1 MKKFISA
8 LLCVSGFSFAS
19 MIGVDALGE
28 EQIAGGSA
36 AMAGRGFAGNAK
48 TGDAEGV
55 SVVNPARQAFDS
67 KVVLNLN
74 FLLDI
79 STADRSNSH
88 YTNSNISMPSMN
100 LSFPMGDFGTLGVSL
115 WQHYTSSVRDDIQN
129 EEENWKANIEYQS
142 SLYEIVPTYAVR
154 LPFFRPISLGASV
167 HFVMG
172 SFTRN
177 LTLGPDNSEI
187 SEDDS
192 WATNDADVSDY
203 VRGDW
208 EIKNHAAYYT
218 FAAQYRGRMASYFF
232 SFTTPYTLKNEL
244 EYNFRFSEIDTLAP
258 TRYTRTIKVP
268 AMLATG
274 VNYRFNKRHNVMAD
288 IAWRVWDK
296 DIENVAG
303 SWDMTKVTKTQNDFN
318 ISVGYQRDG
327 SEVFYDAYWDR
338 ITYRAGAWF
347 KNWYVEDVSE
357 IGGSIGAGFPLGRK
371 GTTLDLSIQGGVRL
385 TDDDRNWSESFIGI
399 RLGLVGVGNWGKTRG
414 Q

>member
-8 LLCVSGFSFAS
+8 LLCVSSFSFAS
-19 MIGVDALGE
+19 MIGLEAMGQ

-55 SVVNPARQAFDS
+55 SVVNPARQAFDT

-74 FLLDI
+74 FLLDV

-88 YTNSNISMPSMN
+88 FTKTNLSMPSMN
-100 LSFPMGDFGTLGVSL
+100 LSFPMGDFGAFGVSL
-115 WQHYTSSVRDDIQN
+115 WQHYAASMREDFENQ
-129 EEENWKANIEYQS
+129 EENQKAKIEYQS
-142 SLYEIVPTYAVR
+142 SIYELVPTYAIR
-154 LPFFRPISLGASV
+154 LPFYRAISLGASA

-172 SFTRN
+172 SYTRE

-187 SEDDS
+187 DEADA
-192 WATNDADVSDY
+192 WATNNTDVSDY
-203 VRGDW
+203 VNGDW
-208 EIKNHAAYYT
+208 EIKNHPAYYT

-232 SFTTPYTLKNEL
+232 SFTTPYTLQNEL
-244 EYNFRFSEIDTLAP
+244 EYNFRYSETDTLVPAKH
-258 TRYTRTIKVP
+258 TREIRVP

-288 IAWRVWDK
+288 IAWRAWNK
-296 DIENVAG
+296 DIENAAG
-303 SWDMTKVTKTQNDFN
+303 SWNLSKVTKTQNDFN
-318 ISVGYQRDG
+318 ISLGYQRDG
-327 SEVFYDAYWDR
+327 SDIFYESYWNR
-338 ITYRAGAWF
+338 ITYRAGVWF
-347 KNWYVEDVSE
+347 KNWYVQDVSE

-371 GTTLDLSIQGGVRL
+371 GTMLDLSIQGGVRL
-385 TDDDRNWSESFIGI
+385 TDDDRNWSESYIGI
-399 RLGLVGVGNWGKTRG
+399 RLGLLGVGSWGKTRG

>member
-8 LLCVSGFSFAS
+8 LLCVSGISFAS

-28 EQIAGGSA
+28 EQLVGGSA

-48 TGDAEGV
+48 TGDIEGV
-55 SVVNPARQAFDS
+55 SVVNPARQAFDT

-74 FLLDI
+74 FLLGVT
-79 STADRSNSH
+79 SASRSSSSF
-88 YTNSNISMPSMN
+88 TTSNISMPSMN

-115 WQHYTSSVRDDIQN
+115 WQHYASSIREDIHN
-129 EEENWKANIEYQS
+129 EEEKWDAEIEYQS
-142 SLYEIVPTYAVR
+142 SLYELVPTYAIR
-154 LPFFRPISLGASV
+154 LPFFRAISLGASA

-187 SEDDS
+187 SKEDS
-192 WATNDADVSDY
+192 WATNNSTVSDY
-203 VRGDW
+203 VNGDW
-208 EIKNHAAYYT
+208 EIKNHPAYYT

-232 SFTTPYTLKNEL
+232 SVTTPYTLQNEL
-244 EYNFRFSEIDTLAP
+244 EYNFRFSETDTLAP
-258 TRYTRTIKVP
+258 TRIMREIRVP

-274 VNYRFNKRHNVMAD
+274 VNYRFNKRHNVMMD
-288 IAWRVWDK
+288 IAWRAWDR

-303 SWDMTKVTKTQNDFN
+303 SWSMSQVTKTQNDFN
-318 ISVGYQRDG
+318 ISLGYQRDG
-327 SEVFYDAYWDR
+327 SDVFYDAYWDR
-338 ITYRAGAWF
+338 MVYRAGLWY

-357 IGGSIGAGFPLGRK
+357 IGGSIGIGLPLGRK
-371 GTTLDLSIQGGVRL
+371 GMMLDLAIQGGARL
-385 TDDDRNWSESFIGI
+385 TDDDRNWSESFFGI

>member
-8 LLCVSGFSFAS
+8 LLCVSSFSFAS
-19 MIGVDALGE
+19 MIGLEAMGQ

-55 SVVNPARQAFDS
+55 SVVNPARQAFDT

-74 FLLDI
+74 FLLDV

-88 YTNSNISMPSMN
+88 FTKTNLSMPSMN
-100 LSFPMGDFGTLGVSL
+100 LSFPMGDFGAFGVSL
-115 WQHYTSSVRDDIQN
+115 WQHYAASMREDFENQ
-129 EEENWKANIEYQS
+129 EENQKAKIEYQS
-142 SLYEIVPTYAVR
+142 SIYELVPTYAIR
-154 LPFFRPISLGASV
+154 LPFYRAISLGASA

-172 SFTRN
+172 SYTRE

-187 SEDDS
+187 DEADA
-192 WATNDADVSDY
+192 WATNNTDVSDY
-203 VRGDW
+203 VNGDW
-208 EIKNHAAYYT
+208 EIKNHPAYYT

-232 SFTTPYTLKNEL
+232 SFTTPYTLQNEL
-244 EYNFRFSEIDTLAP
+244 EYNFRYSETDTLVPAKH
-258 TRYTRTIKVP
+258 TREIRVP

-288 IAWRVWDK
+288 IAWRAWDK
-296 DIENVAG
+296 DVENAAG
-303 SWDMTKVTKTQNDFN
+303 SWNLSKVTKTQNDFN
-318 ISVGYQRDG
+318 ISLGYQRDG
-327 SEVFYDAYWDR
+327 SDIFYESYWNR
-338 ITYRAGAWF
+338 ITYRAGVWF
-347 KNWYVEDVSE
+347 KNWYVQDVSE

-371 GTTLDLSIQGGVRL
+371 GTMLDLSIQGGVRL
-385 TDDDRNWSESFIGI
+385 TDDDRNWSESYIGI
-399 RLGLVGVGNWGKTRG
+399 RLGLLGVGSWGKTRG

>member
-8 LLCVSGFSFAS
+8 LLCVSSFSFAS

-36 AMAGRGFAGNAK
+36 AMAGRGFAGSAK

-67 KVVLNLN
+67 KVSFNLN
-74 FLLDI
+74 FLLDV

-88 YTNSNISMPSMN
+88 FTNTNVSLPSMN
-100 LSFPMGDFGTLGVSL
+100 LTFPMNDFGTLGFAL
-115 WQHYTSSVRDDIQN
+115 WQHYSAALREDIEN
-129 EEENWKANIEYQS
+129 EEENWNAEIEYQS
-142 SLYEIVPTYAVR
+142 SVYELVPTYAIR
-154 LPFFRPISLGASV
+154 LPFFRAISLGFSA

-172 SFTRN
+172 SFNRD
-177 LTLGPDNSEI
+177 LTLGPYVSAVA
-187 SEDDS
+187 EDDS
-192 WATNDADVSDY
+192 WATNDADVTDH
-203 VRGDW
+203 VTGDW
-208 EIKNHAAYYT
+208 KIKNSAYFT

-232 SFTTPYTLKNEL
+232 SFSTPYTLKNEL
-244 EYNFRFSEIDTLAP
+244 EYNFRFSETDTLAP
-258 TRYTRTIKVP
+258 TKHTRNIKIP

-274 VNYRFNKRHNVMAD
+274 VNYRINKRHNVMAD
-288 IAWRVWDK
+288 VAWRAWSR
-296 DIENVAG
+296 DIENAAG
-303 SWDMTKVTKTQNDFN
+303 SWNMSGVTKTQNDFN

-327 SEVFYDAYWDR
+327 SDIFYDSYWDR
-338 ITYRAGAWF
+338 ITYSAGAWY
-347 KNWYVEDVSE
+347 KNWYVNDVSE

-371 GTTLDLSIQGGVRL
+371 GTMLDLAIQGGVRL

-399 RLGLVGVGNWGKTRG
+399 RLGLVGVSNWGKTRG

>member
-8 LLCVSGFSFAS
+8 LLCVSSFSFAS
-19 MIGVDALGE
+19 MIGLEAMGQ

-55 SVVNPARQAFDS
+55 SVVNPARQAFDT

-74 FLLDI
+74 FLLDV

-88 YTNSNISMPSMN
+88 FTKTNLSMPSMN
-100 LSFPMGDFGTLGVSL
+100 LSFPMGDFGAFGVSL
-115 WQHYTSSVRDDIQN
+115 WQHYAASMREDFENQ
-129 EEENWKANIEYQS
+129 EENQKAKIEYQS
-142 SLYEIVPTYAVR
+142 SIYELVPTYAIR
-154 LPFFRPISLGASV
+154 LPFYRAISLGASA

-172 SFTRN
+172 SYTRE

-187 SEDDS
+187 DEADA
-192 WATNDADVSDY
+192 WATNNTDVSDY
-203 VRGDW
+203 VNGDW
-208 EIKNHAAYYT
+208 EIKNHPAYYT

-232 SFTTPYTLKNEL
+232 SFTTPYTLQNEL
-244 EYNFRFSEIDTLAP
+244 EYNFRYSETDTLVPAKH
-258 TRYTRTIKVP
+258 TREIRVP

-288 IAWRVWDK
+288 IAWRAWDK
-296 DIENVAG
+296 DIENAAG
-303 SWDMTKVTKTQNDFN
+303 SWNLSKVTKTQNDFN
-318 ISVGYQRDG
+318 ISLGYQRDG
-327 SEVFYDAYWDR
+327 SDIFYESYWNR
-338 ITYRAGAWF
+338 ITYRAGVWF
-347 KNWYVEDVSE
+347 KNWYVQDVSE

-371 GTTLDLSIQGGVRL
+371 GTMLDLSIQGGVRL
-385 TDDDRNWSESFIGI
+385 TDDDRNWSESYIGI
-399 RLGLVGVGNWGKTRG
+399 RLGLLGVGSWGKTRG